1 MGKKKIITI
10 VCIIIIILAIGVY
23 FAVDYFLDKDLE
35 KQEQE
40 LQETIDEYG
49 TVNEEN
55 VVTLVAKFNT
65 EVMDNGL
72 EYPASDDYFT
82 VENDVYWYALYEDI
96 YLYIEPLQYSG
107 DTEKDIVD
115 MTAINFPKDSEN
127 QDMALQFA
135 KHLIKANNNELTDTE
150 IDELIEEAKKA
161 SKDKKVA
168 NNGKGI
174 TVALAENE
182 TTYEYQIV
190 RLYAETE

>member
-65 EVMDNGL
+65 
-72 EYPASDDYFT
+72 
-82 VENDVYWYALYEDI
+82 
-96 YLYIEPLQYSG
+96 
-107 DTEKDIVD
+107 
-115 MTAINFPKDSEN
+115 
-127 QDMALQFA
+127 
-135 KHLIKANNNELTDTE
+135 
-150 IDELIEEAKKA
+150 
-161 SKDKKVA
+161 
-168 NNGKGI
+168 
-174 TVALAENE
+174 
-182 TTYEYQIV
+182 
-190 RLYAETE
+190 